1 ERDDLLLV
9 LLSFGLVLV
18 ATVLLVLGLL
28 VDSGLSLIYASI
40 GLSVVAAIVLFVAV
54 RVSKPKD
61 GAPAIPAP
69 LRPEPTPAPEAVAVP
84 APHETTGVLPIAEP
98 AVPAAP
104 APAAVAGDES
114 EWLAADQTWG
124 DTDEAWDDA
133 DVVDFPIADY
143 DELTVEEV
151 MPLLPQLY
159 TDEIPVV
166 EARERAGQS
175 RPEILD
181 ELARLGG
188 GAAVIEPEADA
199 ALEDEPDEENETGLA
214 ILDYNDLSVSEIVSV
229 LGELDDDE
237 LAEVRSYEADHSGR
251 RTILTNIDR
260 RLGAAPVKA
269 RPAAAAPARKAPA
282 KRAAAKKAVATKAP
296 AKKAAAKK
304 AAATKAPAKKAPA
317 KKAAAKKAPA
327 KKAPAKKAPA
337 KRR

>member
-1 ERDDLLLV
+1 LLV

-54 RVSKPKD
+54 RVSKPKA
-61 GAPAIPAP
+61 GGPAVPAP
-69 LRPEPTPAPEAVAVP
+69 LRPEPARTPAPPDVP
-84 APHETTGVLPIAEP
+84 APRETTGVIPIAEP
-98 AVPAAP
+98 VAPPAP
-104 APAAVAGDES
+104 APVVATDDES

-124 DTDEAWDDA
+124 DTEAAWDDA

-143 DELTVEEV
+143 DELTVDEV

-188 GAAVIEPEADA
+188 GAAVVEPVVEPEVEEE
-199 ALEDEPDEENETGLA
+199 LDEENETGLA
-214 ILDYNDLSVSEIVSV
+214 ILDYDELSVSEIVSV

-237 LAEVRSYEADHSGR
+237 LADVHAYEAAHGGR

-260 RLGAAPVKA
+260 RLGAVAPPPRPPAKKVPAKKTPAKKAAPV
-269 RPAAAAPARKAPA
+269 
-282 KRAAAKKAVATKAP
+282 KRAAAKKAAASTAKAP

-304 AAATKAPAKKAPA
+304 TSAKKA
-317 KKAAAKKAPA
+317 
-327 KKAPAKKAPA
+327 APAKKAPA